1 MCGEGGGSHREWCVW
16 GGGEGVTVS
25 GVCGEGGGGGGG
37 VTVSGVCGEM
47 GRESPNNMNYE

>member
-25 GVCGEGGGGGGG
+25 GVCGEGGGGSHREWCVWGDGEG
-37 VTVSGVCGEM
+37 VTEQ
-47 GRESPNNMNYE
+47 YEL